1 MGQEVTEPNTPERAA
16 LIAAI
21 ERARA
26 EALPTAMEPSDY
38 FLDKCGAEAG
48 DFGADDND
56 AEPPRRRR
64 SAVARFFRDLWT

>member
-1 MGQEVTEPNTPERAA
+1 MTEPNTPERAA

-26 EALPTAMEPSDY
+26 EALLTAEEPSEY

-48 DFGADDND
+48 NFGADDDDD
-56 AEPPRRRR
+56 AEPPRPRRG
-64 SAVARFFRDLWT
+64 AVATFLRHFGRAR